1 MKKARLGTFK
11 FPTAQS
17 TSPETPLN
25 AEAGAP
31 SLPSAPEAPSTPRV
45 QAALVAP
52 TAIGIETSTDALAV
66 GKVYRVALNLL
77 DADPYNAR
85 FERSAQDIKN
95 MESWLEQDGGQLDPG
110 SGYLLNGRIYLTD
123 GVTRLLALRNR
134 NAPSYTVLIKEYE
147 PNPLERYLESRAH
160 NAHANPQT
168 ALDDAEAFALILSE
182 QQIDKQQLA
191 KRIGLTPAAVSQR
204 LAIQRIPRDLRAEM
218 ANFDVL
224 SSASIA
230 YEISRLFNDNSTA
243 EEGRRLVLQ
252 YAANLRASEDAEL
265 SRNEVRTKV
274 DSITTRRPRAQK
286 PHARTQQYRLGDKSS
301 GTLKVWAEQGR
312 LELKIEQADP
322 RLLADL
328 EAAVASVLAKK
339 T

>member
-1 MKKARLGTFK
+1 MKARLSPFK

-17 TSPETPLN
+17 TSPKTTSN
-25 AEAGAP
+25 VDTGAQSP
-31 SLPSAPEAPSTPRV
+31 TSAPEAPSTPRV

-52 TAIGIETSTDALAV
+52 TAVGIETSTDALAV
-66 GKVYRVALNLL
+66 GKVYRVSLNLL

-110 SGYLLNGRIYLTD
+110 SGYCLNGRIYLTD

-147 PNPLERYLESRAH
+147 PNTLERYLESRAH

-168 ALDDAEAFALILSE
+168 ALDDAEAFAQILSE
-182 QQIDKQQLA
+182 QQIDQKQLA
-191 KRIGLTPAAVSQR
+191 ERLGLTPAAVSQR

-230 YEISRLFNDNSTA
+230 YEISRLFSDAKTA

-252 YAANLRASEDAEL
+252 FAAHLRASEDAEL
-265 SRNEVRTKV
+265 SRNEVRAKV
-274 DSITTRRPRAQK
+274 DSITAPRPRTQK
-286 PHARTQQYRLGDKSS
+286 PHARTQQYRMGDKST

-312 LELKIEQADP
+312 LELKVDQADQDTL
-322 RLLADL
+322 RKL
-328 EAAVASVLAKK
+328 EAAVAAVLAKH
-339 T
+339 

>member
-1 MKKARLGTFK
+1 MKSRLGTFK
-11 FPTAQS
+11 FPTGQ
-17 TSPETPLN
+17 
-25 AEAGAP
+25 AP
-31 SLPSAPEAPSTPRV
+31 SPQASHKAEIGTQTLTSQTEAPPTPRV

-52 TAIGIETSTDALAV
+52 TAVGIETSTDALAV
-66 GKVYRVALNLL
+66 GKVYRVSLSLL

-110 SGYLLNGRIYLTD
+110 SGYCSNGRIYLTD

-168 ALDDAEAFALILSE
+168 ALDDAEAFAQLLTE
-182 QQIDKQQLA
+182 QQIDNKQLA
-191 KRIGLTPAAVSQR
+191 ERLGITPGAVSQR
-204 LAIQRIPRDLRAEM
+204 LAIRRIPRDLRSEM

-230 YEISRLFNDNSTA
+230 YEISRLFNDEKTA

-252 YAANLRASEDAEL
+252 FAAHLRASEDAEL
-265 SRNEVRTKV
+265 SRNEVRAKV
-274 DSITTRRPRAQK
+274 DSITAPRARTQK
-286 PHARTQQYRLGDKSS
+286 PHARTQQYRLGEKSS

-312 LELKIEQADP
+312 LELKIEQADS